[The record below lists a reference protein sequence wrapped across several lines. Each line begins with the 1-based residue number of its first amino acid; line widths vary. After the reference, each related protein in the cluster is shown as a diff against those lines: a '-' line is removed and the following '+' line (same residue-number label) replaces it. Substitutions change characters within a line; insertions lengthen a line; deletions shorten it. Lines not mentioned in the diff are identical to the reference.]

1 MEDEFSRMELLI
13 GREAVDLLSKKKI
26 AVFGLGGVGSY
37 AVEALARCGTAAQA
51 AEELGVDA
59 STLSK
64 KRKRYGI

>member
-37 AVEALARCGTAAQA
+37 AVEALAR
-51 AEELGVDA
+51 
-59 STLSK
+59 
-64 KRKRYGI
+64 